1 MRSCCTKHAKGF
13 CLYMK
18 SAIHDEICLD
28 DDLVSHHPKISECCR
43 SLGSQRASCTQGASE
58 KFQASLDISSLW
70 PVDDQCRMSHD
81 HPEKIHNRVLW
92 QIARRSLRSPV
103 DQVMSMGSDYL
114 HKLNACCEVHEADG
128 KQKCYQKSVEEYNHL
143 LAEADRNVG
152 HWCEVYNAIGQDK
165 LERKLIMMITLKMPT
180 ANFEQADMVASH
192 YAAIAKKCCSSGGHT
207 DCFMHESNDQPNA
220 IPAIVN
226 CCVQGG
232 NARFRCLYSL
242 LNSPSSGGD
251 GQGGEGGA
259 GGAGGAG
266 GHEVE
271 VCSRAVC
278 EVHDKEG
285 FGYSRR

>member
-13 CLYMK
+13 CLYM
-18 SAIHDEICLD
+18 
-28 DDLVSHHPKISECCR
+28 
-43 SLGSQRASCTQGASE
+43 
-58 KFQASLDISSLW
+58 
-70 PVDDQCRMSHD
+70 
-81 HPEKIHNRVLW
+81 
-92 QIARRSLRSPV
+92 IARRSLRSPV

-128 KQKCYQKSVEEYNHL
+128 KQKCYQKSFYDLVDDICTTHP
-143 LAEADRNVG
+143 
-152 HWCEVYNAIGQDK
+152 K
-165 LERKLIMMITLKMPT
+165 
-180 ANFEQADMVASH
+180 
-192 YAAIAKKCCSSGGHT
+192 
-207 DCFMHESNDQPNA
+207 SNDQPNA